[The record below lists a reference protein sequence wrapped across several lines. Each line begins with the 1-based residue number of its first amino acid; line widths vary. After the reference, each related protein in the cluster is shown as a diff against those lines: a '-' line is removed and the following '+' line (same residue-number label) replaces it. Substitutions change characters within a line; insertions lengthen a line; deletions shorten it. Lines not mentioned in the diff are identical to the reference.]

1 MLELPALT
9 IESVFG
15 CVPACVA
22 DNLSLLTD
30 LVGRAKAES
39 IVQAT
44 GFATRRVAVEGQS
57 VFDLVLPAARRA
69 LAGVA
74 PADIG
79 GVVAVTFSHPD
90 RFPALA
96 IRLQHA
102 LGLPQDVAAFDLAL
116 ACSGYPYG
124 LCVAGQLA
132 AATGKHVLLVD
143 GDVQSAHVDASDVNT
158 LAVMSDAATATR
170 VSATGGSARFAF
182 RTDGAGADVLRCGT
196 DGKIRMDGFGVF
208 RFVAGPVTEFL
219 RAFLAETGMPDFFV
233 PHQANMYMVRQLAKS
248 LGLSDQ
254 LLTSGE
260 QYANPG
266 SCSVPLTLA
275 QSGETPFP
283 PVCRS
288 GETPLPQGMF
298 HTGAA
303 ALVAAE
309 SRPHALL
316 AGFGAGLSAAAAS
329 VELSPTCER
338 GVLEL

>member
-1 MLELPALT
+1 MIELPALT

-15 CVPACVA
+15 CVPACAA

-30 LVGRAKAES
+30 LVGSAKAGS

-44 GFATRRVAVEGQS
+44 GFATRRVAAAGQD
-57 VFDLVLPAARRA
+57 VFDLVLPAAQRA
-69 LAGVA
+69 LAGVELSE
-74 PADIG
+74 IG
-79 GVVAVTFSHPD
+79 GVVAVTFSNPD

-102 LGLPQDVAAFDLAL
+102 LGLPKEIAAFDLGL

-124 LCVAGQLA
+124 LLVAGQLA
-132 AATGKHVLLVD
+132 AATGKKVLLVD
-143 GDVQSAHVDASDVNT
+143 GDVQSAHVDASDPNT
-158 LAVMSDAATATR
+158 LAVMGDAATATL
-170 VSATGGSARFAF
+170 VSATGGAARFAF
-182 RTDGAGADVLRCGT
+182 LTDGAGADVLHCGA
-196 DGKIRMDGFGVF
+196 DGVIRMDGFGVF

-219 RAFLAETGMPDFFV
+219 RGFLAETGTPDLFV

-248 LGLSDQ
+248 LGLSDC

-275 QSGETPFP
+275 SSYGRAGARPSREGRAPARP
-283 PVCRS
+283 PRV
-288 GETPLPQGMF
+288 
-298 HTGAA
+298 
-303 ALVAAE
+303 
-309 SRPHALL
+309 LL

-329 VELSPTCER
+329 VEISPTCER
-338 GVLEL
+338 GVVEL

>member
-1 MLELPALT
+1 MIELPSLT

-15 CVPACVA
+15 CVPSCAA
-22 DNLSLLTD
+22 DNLSILSE

-39 IVQAT
+39 VVQAT
-44 GFATRRVAVEGQS
+44 GFATRRVAAEGLG
-57 VFDLVLPAARRA
+57 VFDLALPAARRA
-69 LAGVA
+69 LAGVS
-74 PADIG
+74 PDDVG

-102 LGLPQDVAAFDLAL
+102 LGLSKDVAAFDVAL

-124 LCVAGQLA
+124 LLAAGQLA
-132 AATGKHVLLVD
+132 ATTGKKVLLVD
-143 GDVQSAHVDASDVNT
+143 GDVQSAHVDASDPNT
-158 LAVMSDAATATR
+158 LAVMGDAATATL
-170 VSATGGSARFAF
+170 VSATGGPARFAF
-182 RTDGAGADVLRCGT
+182 LTDGAGADVLRCGA

-219 RAFLAETGMPDFFV
+219 RAFLAETGVPDLFA
-233 PHQANMYMVRQLAKS
+233 PHQANMYMVRQLAKA
-248 LGLSDQ
+248 LGLSDC

-275 QSGETPFP
+275 
-283 PVCRS
+283 RS
-288 GETPLPQGMF
+288 GETPLLPGE
-298 HTGAA
+298 GRADA
-303 ALVAAE
+303 
-309 SRPHALL
+309 RPPRALL

-329 VELSPTCER
+329 VEISPTCER
-338 GVLEL
+338 GVVEL